1 MKIVIDTNSLLS
13 LVRYYLPFDNE
24 HHLIDFF
31 QSKIA
36 SGNIVIIDK
45 VYQQCQY
52 QAKGLILEKLDFLT
66 EKVFLKES
74 KQPFKTSDLL
84 IPNPKKFFHLLDSNF
99 VNSIVKKQKKI
110 TDAEFEVQKES
121 FLEDTDMKL
130 VIAALN
136 FIQKGEDVLLI
147 TEETSSSNDN
157 KLFNKI
163 PLICS
168 ELKIGT
174 KTLPELIVMF
184 NDEIKF
190 NIVK

>member
-13 LVRYYLPFDNE
+13 LVRYYLPFDSEN
-24 HHLIDFF
+24 HLIDFF
-31 QSKIA
+31 QIKIA
-36 SGNIVIIDK
+36 NGNIIIIDK

-52 QAKGLILEKLDFLT
+52 QSKGLILEKLDFLT
-66 EKVFLKES
+66 MKDFLKKS

-84 IPNPKKFFHLLDSNF
+84 IPNPKRFFHLLDNNF

-110 TDAEFEVQKES
+110 TDAEFEVEKER
-121 FLEDTDMKL
+121 FLEDADMKL
-130 VIAALN
+130 VIVSLN

-147 TEETSSSNDN
+147 TEETSSNNDN

-168 ELKIGT
+168 ELNIVT
-174 KTLPELIVMF
+174 KTLPELIGMF
-184 NDEIKF
+184 SDEIKF
-190 NIVK
+190 SIVK

>member
-24 HHLIDFF
+24 NHLIDFF

-66 EKVFLKES
+66 EKDFLKES

-84 IPNPKKFFHLLDSNF
+84 IPNPKKFFHLLDNNF
-99 VNSIVKKQKKI
+99 VNSIVKKQQKI
-110 TDAEFEVQKES
+110 TDAEFEVEKEL
-121 FLEDTDMKL
+121 FLEDADMKL
-130 VIAALN
+130 VITSLN

-168 ELKIGT
+168 ELKIVT
-174 KTLPELIVMF
+174 KTLPELIGLF

>member
-24 HHLIDFF
+24 NHLINFF
-31 QSKIA
+31 QSKIVN
-36 SGNIVIIDK
+36 GNIVIIDK

-52 QAKGLILEKLDFLT
+52 QAKGLILEKLGFLK
-66 EKVFLKES
+66 EKDFLKES
-74 KQPFKTSDLL
+74 KQPYKTTDLL
-84 IPNPKKFFHLLDSNF
+84 IPNPKIFFHLLDNNF

-110 TDAEFEVQKES
+110 TDAEFEVQKEL
-121 FLEDTDMKL
+121 FLEDADMKL
-130 VIAALN
+130 VIASLN
-136 FIQKGEDVLLI
+136 FIQKGEDVLLV

-163 PLICS
+163 PLICY
-168 ELKIGT
+168 ELKIAT
-174 KTLPELIVMF
+174 ITLPELISMF

-190 NIVK
+190 SIVK

>member
-24 HHLIDFF
+24 NHLIDFF
-31 QSKIA
+31 KNKIA
-36 SGNIVIIDK
+36 NGNIVIIDK

-52 QAKGLILEKLDFLT
+52 QAKGLILDKLVFLKEKD
-66 EKVFLKES
+66 FLKES

-84 IPNPKKFFHLLDSNF
+84 IPNPKKFFHLLDNNF
-99 VNSIVKKQKKI
+99 VNSIVKKQKQI
-110 TDAEFEVQKES
+110 TDAEFEVEKER
-121 FLEDTDMKL
+121 FLEDADMKL
-130 VIAALN
+130 IITSLN

-163 PLICS
+163 PLICY
-168 ELKIGT
+168 ELKITT
-174 KTLPELIVMF
+174 KTLPELISMF

-190 NIVK
+190 SIVK

>member
-24 HHLIDFF
+24 NHLIDFF
-31 QSKIA
+31 KNKIA
-36 SGNIVIIDK
+36 NGNIVIIDK

-52 QAKGLILEKLDFLT
+52 QAKGIVLDKLL
-66 EKVFLKES
+66 FLKEKDFLKQS

-84 IPNPKKFFHLLDSNF
+84 IPNPKKFFHLLDNNF
-99 VNSIVKKQKKI
+99 VNSIVKKQKEI
-110 TDAEFEVQKES
+110 TDAEFEIEKER
-121 FLEDTDMKL
+121 FLEDADMKL
-130 VIAALN
+130 VITSLN
-136 FIQKGEDVLLI
+136 FIQKGQDVLLI

-163 PLICS
+163 PLICY
-168 ELKIGT
+168 ELGIIT
-174 KTLPELIVMF
+174 KTLPELISMF

-190 NIVK
+190 SIVK